1 MPCFPMF
8 VDLKGKRILVLGG
21 GKVALRKVKKLQPFG
36 GKINV
41 VAPRVEPEL
50 EAIPGLEISRHPFRL
65 SDLWPRPELVIAATD
80 DRQVNARAARL
91 CRRHRIPVNVADDGS
106 ACRRRS
112 LPCLRQ
118 RQQLS
123 VSGSGQPGGFL
134 HGNLYRRRQPY
145 GGGVFQRTV

>member
-80 DRQVNARAARL
+80 DRAVNHAVGEEARSLGIPVSVADCEQECTFYFPAVCTGENLVAGVVSTGRDHHRTARAAREIRKVL
-91 CRRHRIPVNVADDGS
+91 EE
-106 ACRRRS
+106 
-112 LPCLRQ
+112 LK
-118 RQQLS
+118 
-123 VSGSGQPGGFL
+123 
-134 HGNLYRRRQPY
+134 
-145 GGGVFQRTV
+145 